1 MVRAQGK
8 PHMKVISPKKCVSH
22 KAASTDPAG
31 ALGWQDAYTR
41 TSWLDYFWSALLQA
55 YKKFEERTRPFEG
68 GRGAEGEGVC
78 AKILKRHRSFSN
90 SEIMDACPG
99 INRDM
104 KRLILRQNPGPNPAH
119 TWLNHDRCRLS
130 L

>member
-1 MVRAQGK
+1 
-8 PHMKVISPKKCVSH
+8 MKVISPKKCVSH
-22 KAASTDPAG
+22 KAASTGPAS
-31 ALGWQDAYTR
+31 ALGWDEGAYTS

-78 AKILKRHRSFSN
+78 AKILKRRGSFSI

-99 INRDM
+99 INREM
-104 KRLILRQNPGPNPAH
+104 SRLILCQNPGPNPAH

-130 L
+130 F